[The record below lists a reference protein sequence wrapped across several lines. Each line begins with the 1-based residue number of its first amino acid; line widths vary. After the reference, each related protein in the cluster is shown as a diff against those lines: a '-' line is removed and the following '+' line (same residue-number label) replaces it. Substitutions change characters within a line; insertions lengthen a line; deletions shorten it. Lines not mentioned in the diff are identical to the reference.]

1 MYAADLVELAAIVA
15 DHAPGLIEAGRR
27 LPDEALVEYWSAS
40 KCRLQRWANSLK
52 KLSTAGSAEWSADGT
67 PEVNRPITADPPVET
82 TLKGVLE
89 EILTSEALTR
99 VWAAT
104 ATAHDRRRAAGDV
117 EPIVRSVYAGH
128 LEARNRTLVL
138 LARGPG
144 VSSHDAV
151 TLNRLRRRAERW
163 TDLLLGRLLLHVDVA
178 EFTFDADLAREF
190 ARDFRGQQTWQRG
203 GQAWSLALAS
213 LRTGLCRDSRTATG
227 NEALN
232 AQIVSAVVGCFGSEM
247 FDATGLP
254 RTHRAATS
262 PEADHQ
268 AFVDAFFAHQRPEV
282 NLAPRMRRLTDPR

>member
-27 LPDEALVEYWSAS
+27 LPDEPLVEYWSAS

-52 KLSTAGSAEWSADGT
+52 QLSTAGSAERSADRT

-82 TLKGVLE
+82 ALKGVLE

-144 VSSHDAV
+144 VSPHDAV
-151 TLNRLRRRAERW
+151 TLNRLRRQAERW

-190 ARDFRGQQTWQRG
+190 ARDFRGQQSWQRG
-203 GQAWSLALAS
+203 GQAWSLALSS
-213 LRTGLCRDSRTATG
+213 LRASFRQETKTTTG
-227 NEALN
+227 NEAFN
-232 AQIVSAVVGCFGSEM
+232 EQIASAVLACFGREL
-247 FDATGLP
+247 FDSAGLP
-254 RTHRAATS
+254 VRHAAAL
-262 PEADHQ
+262 PPKADHQ
-268 AFVDAFFAHQRPEV
+268 AFVDAFFVHHRSAKPGGG
-282 NLAPRMRRLTDPR
+282 APRLTDPR